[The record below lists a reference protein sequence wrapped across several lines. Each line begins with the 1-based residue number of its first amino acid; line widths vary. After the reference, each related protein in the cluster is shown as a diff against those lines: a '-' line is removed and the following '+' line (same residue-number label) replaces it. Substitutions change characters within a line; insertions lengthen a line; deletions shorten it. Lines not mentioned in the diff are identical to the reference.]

1 MNKSG
6 MDGPI
11 SVIIMVA
18 MFIFVMAFV
27 YPILKSVFTWMSLI
41 SSWFKLA
48 FLILTLGMIYAI
60 IKSFNSASQD

>member
-48 FLILTLGMIYAI
+48 FLILTLGTIYAI